1 MLVKPRST
9 GTLPQTHRRNEAT
22 LIIGPLWTMLRSSLQ
37 LPIFCEN
44 LRCSRNHILPI
55 LSARSVQRYRNTTFW
70 PSGDETKTPMVFGER
85 ASIFVVLAILM
96 WTTGCGLKL
105 CKPKK
110 IQETCSTQ
118 EVAMLVCRLGL
129 WWQGEVWG
137 TMLCLTIMEI
147 EWAWTCS
154 ILKTIQMRVQ
164 LHAITTYYNPSHCV
178 PWSWWSWWSWWQW
191 QWWLLM
197 LTFRLEGLMLARRG
211 QVWQSRDG
219 PGHGLPLCNVHPP
232 NSSTAPG
239 KWWHSHSQQFQF
251 VDLFNDGRSFQ
262 M

>member
-85 ASIFVVLAILM
+85 ASIFVALAILM

-154 ILKTIQMRVQ
+154 ILKTISNAG
-164 LHAITTYYNPSHCV
+164 AITCNYNILQPKSLCAMIMMIMMIMMTMTMMIAYVDFPIGRFDVGKARPS
-178 PWSWWSWWSWWQW
+178 
-191 QWWLLM
+191 
-197 LTFRLEGLMLARRG
+197 LA
-211 QVWQSRDG
+211 
-219 PGHGLPLCNVHPP
+219 
-232 NSSTAPG
+232 
-239 KWWHSHSQQFQF
+239 K
-251 VDLFNDGRSFQ
+251 
-262 M
+262 